1 MERSL
6 SMELVRVTEAA
17 ALASARWMGRG
28 KKDEAD
34 GAATSAMRD
43 VFDTIPM
50 SGTVVIGE
58 GEMDEAPML
67 YIGEKLGTGIGPGVD
82 VAVDPLEGTN
92 IVASGGWN
100 ALAVLA
106 VADKGNLLH
115 APDMYMDKI
124 AVGPEAV
131 GLIDINAPIMDN
143 VRAVAKAKN
152 KDIED
157 IVATILNRPRHAHI
171 IHELREAGV
180 RIKLINDGDVAG
192 AINTAFDQ
200 TGVDILFGSGGAPEG
215 VISAVAL
222 KCLGGELQGKL
233 MPQDDMRLTARRG
246 RGFTPADQNKRDDQ
260 PIGVIPIDSIYTPVA
275 RVSYQVETTRVG
287 QLTNYDKLTLDV
299 WTDGSTG
306 PKEAIALGSKIL
318 TEHLNI
324 FVGLTDE
331 AQNAEIMVE
340 KEEDQ
345 KEKVLEMTIEELD
358 LSVRSYN
365 CLKRAGIN
373 TVQELAHKTEE
384 DMMKVRNL
392 GRKSLEEVKAKLDE
406 LGLGLR
412 KDD

>member
-50 SGTVVIGE
+50 RGTVVIGE

-67 YIGEKLGTGIGPGVD
+67 YIGEKLGTGNGPGVD

-106 VADKGNLLH
+106 VADHGNLLH

-131 GLIDINAPIMDN
+131 GLIDINAPVMDN
-143 VRAVAKAKN
+143 IRAVAKAKN

-157 IVATILNRPRHAHI
+157 VVATILNRPRHEKI

-233 MPQDDMRLTARRG
+233 LPQDEAELQRCLKMG
-246 RGFTPADQNKRDDQ
+246 
-260 PIGVIPIDSIYTPVA
+260 
-275 RVSYQVETTRVG
+275 
-287 QLTNYDKLTLDV
+287 LDV
-299 WTDGSTG
+299 SKVLRMEDLVKGDDAIFAATGVTDGELLRG
-306 PKEAIALGSKIL
+306 VQFKGSYGE
-318 TEHLNI
+318 T
-324 FVGLTDE
+324 
-331 AQNAEIMVE
+331 Q
-340 KEEDQ
+340 
-345 KEKVLEMTIEELD
+345 
-358 LSVRSYN
+358 SVVM
-365 CLKRAGIN
+365 RAKSG
-373 TVQELAHKTEE
+373 TVRFIDGRHSLHK
-384 DMMKVRNL
+384 KPNL
-392 GRKSLEEVKAKLDE
+392 VMI
-406 LGLGLR
+406 
-412 KDD
+412 